1 MDAVEASIVGSRKH
15 VRFGGVLINRRS
27 GGHPKMCEPKQ
38 NAERE
43 IPELP
48 ATCRKE
54 IREKC
59 IPDKGIRTDSFGS
72 SFWSGKC

>member
-15 VRFGGVLINRRS
+15 VRFGGVLINRRG

-59 IPDKGIRTDSFGS
+59 IPDKEIRTDSFG
-72 SFWSGKC
+72 